1 MTIIDAKKRINDAMI
16 PLKYSRSVCWDAEL
30 ENQLVNRYAEDYAGG
45 MDFVETPAARMM
57 GGFGTRPDGADD
69 DEQFATIARQIFDA
83 LNESAVKR
91 WLTAM
96 PREHAAAIYAELGYD
111 EGTIT
116 YSHIEMFSRSF
127 RDKWNECHPGDE
139 IPVNPD
145 FLPSF

>member
-1 MTIIDAKKRINDAMI
+1 MTIIDAKKRINDALI
-16 PLKYSRSVCWDAEL
+16 PLKYSRAVCWDAEL
-30 ENQLVNRYAEDYAGG
+30 ENQLVNRYAQDYANG
-45 MDFVETPAARMM
+45 MDFTTSLAARML
-57 GGFGTRPDGADD
+57 GGFGIRPDDADD
-69 DEQFATIARQIFDA
+69 DEQFAIIARQIFDA

>member
-1 MTIIDAKKRINDAMI
+1 MTIIDAKKRINDALI
-16 PLKYSRSVCWDAEL
+16 PLKYSRAVCWDAEL
-30 ENQLVNRYAEDYAGG
+30 ENRLVNRYAEDYANG
-45 MDFVETPAARMM
+45 MDFTTSLAARML
-57 GGFGTRPDGADD
+57 GGFGTRPDDADD
-69 DEQFATIARQIFDA
+69 DEQFAIIARQIFDA

-127 RDKWNECHPGDE
+127 RDRWNECHPDAE

>member
-1 MTIIDAKKRINDAMI
+1 MTIIDAKKRIIDALI
-16 PLKYSRSVCWDAEL
+16 PLKYSRAVCWDAEL
-30 ENQLVNRYAEDYAGG
+30 ENQLVNRYAEDYANG
-45 MDFVETPAARMM
+45 MDFTTSLVARML
-57 GGFGTRPDGADD
+57 GGFGTRPDDADD
-69 DEQFATIARQIFDA
+69 DEQFAIIARQIFDA

-127 RDKWNECHPGDE
+127 RDRWNECHPGTE

>member
-1 MTIIDAKKRINDAMI
+1 MTIIDAKKRINDALV
-16 PLKYSRSVCWDAEL
+16 PLKYSRAVCWDAEL
-30 ENQLVNRYAEDYAGG
+30 ENKLVLRYAEDYANG
-45 MDFVETPAARMM
+45 MDFTTSLAARML
-57 GGFGTRPDGADD
+57 GGFGIRPDDADD
-69 DEQFATIARQIFDA
+69 DEQFAIIARQIFDA

>member
-1 MTIIDAKKRINDAMI
+1 MTIIDAKNRIKDALV
-16 PLKYSRSVCWDAEL
+16 PLKYSRAVCWDAEL
-30 ENQLVNRYAEDYAGG
+30 ENQLVNRYAEDYANG
-45 MDFVETPAARMM
+45 MDFTTSLSARMLR
-57 GGFGTRPDGADD
+57 GFGTRPDDADD
-69 DEQFATIARQIFDA
+69 DEQFAIIARQIFDA

-96 PREHAAAIYAELGYD
+96 PREHAAAIYAELGYA

-127 RDKWNECHPGDE
+127 RNRWNECHPGDE